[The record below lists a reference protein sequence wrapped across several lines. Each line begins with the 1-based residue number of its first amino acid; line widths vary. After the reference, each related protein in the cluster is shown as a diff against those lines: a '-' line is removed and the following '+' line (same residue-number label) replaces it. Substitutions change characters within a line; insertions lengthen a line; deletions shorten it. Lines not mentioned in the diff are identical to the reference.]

1 MPLQDYKQMINFR
14 KSPFKNKICKKKL
27 HFLCIYNH
35 FKMVC
40 TFLYLHQST
49 NIQYS
54 EYFHSLVS
62 FKLINNVHNHV

>member
-1 MPLQDYKQMINFR
+1 MTNFR
-14 KSPFKNKICKKKL
+14 KKNIVKWSPFENKIYKNVI
-27 HFLCIYNH
+27 FLCIYNH

-62 FKLINNVHNHV
+62 FKLINNVHKHV